1 MTDKPAE
8 PAAGKP
14 DDDAKPAPGETPADN
29 AGASAAADDTAS
41 GAERPREDG
50 GPTADPVSSA
60 TTPSETEVT
69 TDSDRADRATP
80 EAAEPASSGP
90 AAGES
95 AGSATSTAKT
105 EVEEPGTTDSDAAPS
120 GPASAGADPTESS
133 TRAPESGSAPTDGS
147 APERGNGVSMKKL
160 LGRQRASGSS
170 GATEQTGAG
179 SRPRVLLGALAAAVL
194 LLIGAVGVAGY
205 LYVQERDKAE
215 VLAAYDEVRQAAC
228 RYAPVLA
235 NYDAK
240 NLEPYFSAVL
250 DGATGDWKKEFETTT
265 TELREALAAGRVV
278 STAGDIQCAVK
289 TADAGSAEVVVVIG
303 QTVTSL
309 GTQGQ
314 PAPGQL
320 AMVMRM
326 QKIDG
331 RWLVDQMTSPLDKP
345 LQ

>member
-14 DDDAKPAPGETPADN
+14 DDETKPASGESPADI
-29 AGASAAADDTAS
+29 ARASAA
-41 GAERPREDG
+41 
-50 GPTADPVSSA
+50 GPD
-60 TTPSETEVT
+60 
-69 TDSDRADRATP
+69 
-80 EAAEPASSGP
+80 P

-95 AGSATSTAKT
+95 AGAATSSAKT
-105 EVEEPGTTDSDAAPS
+105 EVEVPGTTDGDAALS
-120 GPASAGADPTESS
+120 GPDSTGADLSES
-133 TRAPESGSAPTDGS
+133 TARAPEKGSEPGAGS
-147 APERGNGVSMKKL
+147 APEHGEAVSMKKL
-160 LGRQRASGSS
+160 LGGRRMSRSDGAPERAGS
-170 GATEQTGAG
+170 G
-179 SRPRVLLGALAAAVL
+179 SRPRVLLGALAVAVL

-205 LYVQERDKAE
+205 LYVEERDKAE

-303 QTVTSL
+303 QTITSL

-326 QKIDG
+326 QKTDG

>member
-14 DDDAKPAPGETPADN
+14 DDEPIPVTGEAPADD
-29 AGASAAADDTAS
+29 AVASAAADDTAS
-41 GAERPREDG
+41 GAEGPGEDAV
-50 GPTADPVSSA
+50 PTADSVNSA
-60 TTPSETEVT
+60 TTTPETAAT
-69 TDSDRADRATP
+69 TKLDRAVGTTP
-80 EAAEPASSGP
+80 EGTEPARSTPS
-90 AAGES
+90 AGES
-95 AGSATSTAKT
+95 AGSAPETANT
-105 EVEEPGTTDSDAAPS
+105 EAEVSETTAGGPAPS
-120 GPASAGADPTESS
+120 GPATAGVDPSESTARSPENSSAA
-133 TRAPESGSAPTDGS
+133 AGS
-147 APERGNGVSMKKL
+147 APEHGKAVSMKKL
-160 LGRQRASGSS
+160 LGGRRTSGSG
-170 GATEQTGAG
+170 GAPERAG
-179 SRPRVLLGALAAAVL
+179 SGSPRVLLGALAVAVL

-205 LYVQERDKAE
+205 LYVEERDKAE

-265 TELREALAAGRVV
+265 TELREALAAGEVV

-303 QTVTSL
+303 QTITSL

-326 QKIDG
+326 QKTDG
-331 RWLVDQMTSPLDKP
+331 RWLVDQMTSPLAEP
-345 LQ
+345 VQ

>member
-8 PAAGKP
+8 PAGKP
-14 DDDAKPAPGETPADN
+14 DDEPKPVTGETPAAD
-29 AGASAAADDTAS
+29 AVASAAADDTAS
-41 GAERPREDG
+41 GADS
-50 GPTADPVSSA
+50 VSSA
-60 TTPSETEVT
+60 TTTPETAAT
-69 TDSDRADRATP
+69 TEPDRADRATS
-80 EAAEPASSGP
+80 EGTGP
-90 AAGES
+90 ARSAPSAGES
-95 AGSATSTAKT
+95 AGSATATANT
-105 EVEEPGTTDSDAAPS
+105 EAEVPETTDSDTAPS
-120 GPASAGADPTESS
+120 DPVTAGVGPSES
-133 TRAPESGSAPTDGS
+133 TARAPENGSAAAGS
-147 APERGNGVSMKKL
+147 APEHGKTVSMKKL
-160 LGRQRASGSS
+160 LGGRRTSGSG
-170 GATEQTGAG
+170 GAPERAGSG
-179 SRPRVLLGALAAAVL
+179 SRPRVLLGALAVAVL

-205 LYVQERDKAE
+205 LYVEERDKAE

-265 TELREALAAGRVV
+265 TELREALAAGQVV

-289 TADAGSAEVVVVIG
+289 TVDAGSAEVVVVIG
-303 QTVTSL
+303 QTITSL

-326 QKIDG
+326 QKTDG
-331 RWLVDQMTSPLDKP
+331 RWLVDQMTSPLAEP
-345 LQ
+345 VQ